1 MILSD
6 FARAARGEGGV
17 DLLLRHARIV
27 DVHAGVVREGSVAV
41 SDGVIVGCGEGYEAA
56 HTVDLEGA
64 YLCPGFIDGHVH
76 LESSMVM
83 PPEYARAVVP
93 RGTTAVVTDFHEIAN
108 VLGTEGVRALMRA
121 GEGLPLDIWV
131 MAPSC
136 VPATDLETAGAR
148 LEAAELLELRRDVRV
163 IGLGEMMNFPGVV
176 HGDPGVLAKL
186 EAFRGAPIDGHAP
199 GLSGRALAAYAGVGI
214 GSDHECTTAEEAR
227 EKLAVGMRLAIRQ
240 GSTARNLA
248 ALLPVV
254 TSANSR
260 RCYFCTDDRHPEDLL
275 MEGHMDQV
283 LREAVASG
291 LDPLIAIQM
300 ATCNAREFL
309 GLEGGGV
316 ARGFAGT
323 GVVAPGYV
331 ADLVVL
337 ESLEEFAV
345 RQVYKRGVLVAE
357 EGRLRS
363 QKALELPEAVNTIKI
378 CWERA
383 GDIAVPASRGRMR
396 VIGLIPDQI
405 VTEALAEE
413 PAVAG
418 GLVVSDTGRDLL
430 KLCVFERHTGSGNVG
445 IGFIRGLGMRSGA
458 MASTVAHDSHNLV
471 VAGVSDEDILAAAR
485 AVEAMGGGQAVV
497 EAGEVRAKLALP
509 MGGLMSTDPLESVA
523 ASVRSLQVAAR
534 GLGCGLRDPFMALAF
549 MALPVI
555 PALKLTDRGLF
566 DVNEFRHVDL
576 FL

>member
-1 MILSD
+1 MDLSD
-6 FARAARGEGGV
+6 FVRAARGDADV
-17 DLLLRHARIV
+17 DLLLRNAQVV
-27 DVHAGVVREGSVAV
+27 DVHGATLRLASVAIRA
-41 SDGVIVGCGEGYEAA
+41 GVIVGFGEGYQAT

-93 RGTTAVVTDFHEIAN
+93 RGTTAVATDFHEIAN
-108 VLGTEGVRALMRA
+108 VLGLAGIRALMRA

-148 LEAAELLELRRDVRV
+148 LEASDLLELRSESRV

-199 GLSGRALAAYAGVGI
+199 GLTGRELAAYAGTGI
-214 GSDHECTTAEEAR
+214 GSDHECTTVAEAC
-227 EKLAVGMRLAIRQ
+227 EKLALGMRLAIRQ
-240 GSTARNLA
+240 GSTARNLE
-248 ALLPVV
+248 ALLPAV
-254 TSANSR
+254 TTSNSR

-275 MEGHMDQV
+275 AEGHLDQI
-283 LREAVASG
+283 LREAVAGG
-291 LDPLIAIQM
+291 LDPLIALQM

-309 GLEGGGV
+309 GLQ
-316 ARGFAGT
+316 GT
-323 GVVAPGYV
+323 GVVAPGYI

-337 ESLEEFAV
+337 ADLERFSV
-345 RQVYKRGVLVAE
+345 RQVYKNGVLVAE
-357 EGRLRS
+357 DGHLLS
-363 QKALELPEAVNTIKI
+363 QAVLELPSARNTIKI
-378 CWERA
+378 AWEKA
-383 GDIAVPASRGRMR
+383 GDIRVPARSARLR
-396 VIGLIPDQI
+396 VMGIIPDQI
-405 VTEALAEE
+405 ITESLVCEPRVEE
-413 PAVAG
+413 
-418 GLVVSDTGRDLL
+418 GLTVSDPDRDIL

-445 IGFIRGLGMRSGA
+445 IGFIRGLGLRSGA

-471 VAGVSDEDILAAAR
+471 VAGVADADILAAAR
-485 AVEAMGGGQAVV
+485 SVEAMGGGQVV
-497 EAGEVRAKLALP
+497 VDGGEVRAALP
-509 MGGLMSTDPLESVA
+509 LAMGGLMSMEPLEAVA
-523 ASVRSLQVAAR
+523 AEVRSLRGAAR
-534 GLGCGLRDPFMALAF
+534 ELGCGLRDPFMALAF

-566 DVNEFRHVDL
+566 DIGEFRHVDL
-576 FL
+576 FV